1 MDTSSRIS
9 AERYEETI
17 EFLYDRLPM
26 FQRDGDKAYKADLL
40 RTFQLDEHFKSPHKN
55 FKTVHVAGTNGK
67 GSVSHILAS
76 ILQEGGYKVGLYTSP
91 HLKDFRERIKI
102 DGVPVKKEFV
112 VKFVEENREVFS
124 EIEPSF
130 FEMTVSMAFEYFREA
145 MVDIAVIETG
155 LGGRLDS
162 TNIITPI
169 LSVITN
175 IGHDHTE
182 FLGSELE
189 DIAYEKSGIIKPG
202 IPVVIGE
209 TQISLEDIFID
220 YANDVKSEITFAD
233 QCYRVMYSMI
243 TMENKQKL
251 RILGKG
257 SFNLDEIET
266 DLLGSYQA
274 QNVITALHAI
284 DVLKNN
290 GALIREK
297 AVLEGMANV
306 IENTGFRGRWEILDT
321 DPLTICDTGHNIEG
335 IEQVVKQIQNTAY
348 NKLHFVLGLVQ
359 GKRTDVILDLLPKD
373 ATYYF
378 TRAQIPR
385 ALDQNLLTEA
395 AERIGL
401 KGESYET
408 VADAYKA
415 AQLNAGKNDLIFI
428 GGSTFVV
435 AEIL

>member
-40 RTFQLDEHFKSPHKN
+40 RTFQLDKHFKSPHKN

-162 TNIITPI
+162 TNIITPV

-251 RILGKG
+251 RIVGEG

-266 DLLGSYQA
+266 DLMGSYQA
-274 QNVITALHAI
+274 QNVVTALHAI
-284 DVLKNN
+284 DILKNN

-297 AVLEGMANV
+297 AVLQGMANV
-306 IENTGFRGRWEILDT
+306 IENTCFRGRWEVLDT

>member
-1 MDTSSRIS
+1 MDISGKISS
-9 AERYEETI
+9 ERYEETI
-17 EFLYDRLPM
+17 EFLYNRLPM

-55 FKTVHVAGTNGK
+55 YKTIHVAGTNGK

-76 ILQEGGYKVGLYTSP
+76 VLQEGGYKVGLYTSP

-102 DGVPVKKEFV
+102 DGVPVSKEFV
-112 VKFVEENREVFS
+112 IKFVEENREIFS
-124 EIEPSF
+124 KIQPSF
-130 FEMTVSMAFEYFREA
+130 FEMTVSMAFEYFREE

-162 TNIITPI
+162 TNIITPVI
-169 LSVITN
+169 SIITN

-189 DIAYEKSGIIKPG
+189 DIAYEKSGIIKPEV
-202 IPVVIGE
+202 PAVIGE

-220 YANDVKSEITFAD
+220 YANDVKSEISFAD
-233 QCYRVMYSMI
+233 QCFRVMYSMT
-243 TMENKQKL
+243 TMENKQKF
-251 RILGKG
+251 RIVGKG

-266 DLLGSYQA
+266 DLQGSYQA
-274 QNVITALHAI
+274 KNVVTALHAI
-284 DVLKNN
+284 EVLKKN

-297 AVLEGMANV
+297 AVVEGLANV
-306 IENTGFRGRWEILDT
+306 IENTGFHGRWEIIDT

-335 IEQVVKQIQNTAY
+335 LEQVVKQIKNTPY
-348 NKLHFVLGLVQ
+348 HKLHFVLGLVQ
-359 GKRTDVILDLLPKD
+359 GKRTNVILDLLPKD

-378 TRAQIPR
+378 TKAQIPR
-385 ALDQNLLTEA
+385 ALDENILSEA
-395 AERIGL
+395 AERKEL
-401 KGESYET
+401 KGEAYKT
-408 VADAYKA
+408 VDEAYKA
-415 AQLNAGKNDLIFI
+415 AQQNAGKNDLIFI